1 MMAQKYTTGNPAAQR
16 KMGVTSAEDR
26 GIDHT
31 EPRDDRD
38 SLTIPMQSGTG
49 GQKTDPSVRLGG
61 LTGPAAHGEVD
72 MATTMRKPQ
81 AYRK

>member
-1 MMAQKYTTGNPAAQR
+1 MAQEYTTEARSGRQR
-16 KMGVTSAEDR
+16 VGISSAEDR
-26 GIDHT
+26 GINHT

-61 LTGPAAHGEVD
+61 LTGPAAHGEVP
-72 MATTMRKPQ
+72 METTMRKPQ